1 MNATE
6 QASLADHDRIVR
18 DLDAELKALEPLR
31 ESARVERCRNRS
43 AWMRDYA
50 ALCRASKDLIQ

>member
-1 MNATE
+1 MSGTE
-6 QASLADHDRIVR
+6 QTALTEHDRIVR
-18 DLDAELKALEPLR
+18 ELDAELKALEPLR
-31 ESARVERCRNRS
+31 EAARAERCRNRS